1 MLTATLEN
9 LLNRGLPRSFRARE
23 ICAGLTGRS
32 LALTIPRIARLR
44 LASTGVTLTARF
56 DAEHADATLTGGP
69 IALLGLLGASA
80 LPALQG
86 GRVEISGDAEI
97 AEAFREL
104 LELLRPDLEEELSL
118 LTGDVP
124 AHLLARLMRASAA
137 WGAQAAGIALTN
149 LAEYLAHES
158 ADLVSRNE
166 GEQFLRGVDAL
177 REGVDRAQARLERL
191 AGRGSHL
198 LQARRT

>member
-23 ICAGLTGRS
+23 ICANLEGRS
-32 LALTIPRIARLR
+32 LALAIPHIARLR
-44 LASTGVTLTARF
+44 LTSTGVTLGARF
-56 DAEHADATLTGGP
+56 DAEPVDATLTGGP
-69 IALLGLLGASA
+69 LALLALLGASA
-80 LPALQG
+80 QAQLQRG
-86 GRVEISGDAEI
+86 HVAISGDAEI
-97 AEAFREL
+97 AEKFREL
-104 LELLRPDLEEELSL
+104 LELLRPDFEEELSL
-118 LTGDVP
+118 ITGDVP
-124 AHLLARLMRASAA
+124 AHQLARLMRASAS
-137 WGAQAAGIALTN
+137 WGTQAAGTALRN

-191 AGRGSHL
+191 EQPAGR
-198 LQARRT
+198 ART

>member
-23 ICAGLTGRS
+23 ICAGLHGRS
-32 LALTIPRIARLR
+32 LALRIPNIARLR
-44 LASTGVTLTARF
+44 LASTGVTLAASF
-56 DAEHADATLTGGP
+56 DAEPADATLTGGP
-69 IALLGLLGASA
+69 LALLALLGDSAQLALQRGQVAISGDADIAERFRELLGLL
-80 LPALQG
+80 
-86 GRVEISGDAEI
+86 
-97 AEAFREL
+97 
-104 LELLRPDLEEELSL
+104 RPDFEEELSM

-124 AHLLARLMRASAA
+124 AHQLARLMRASAS
-137 WGAQAAGIALTN
+137 WGAQAARTALGN

-191 AGRGSHL
+191 AGRGSG
-198 LQARRT
+198 

>member
-23 ICAGLTGRS
+23 ICANLEGRS
-32 LALTIPRIARLR
+32 LALAIPHIARLR
-44 LASTGVTLTARF
+44 LTSTGVTLAASF
-56 DAEHADATLTGGP
+56 DAEPADATLTGGP
-69 IALLGLLGASA
+69 LALLALLGASA
-80 LPALQG
+80 QAQLQRG
-86 GRVEISGDAEI
+86 HVAISGDAEI
-97 AEAFREL
+97 AEKFREL
-104 LELLRPDLEEELSL
+104 LELLRPDFEEELSL
-118 LTGDVP
+118 VTGDVP
-124 AHLLARLMRASAA
+124 AHRLARLMRAGAS
-137 WGAQAAGIALTN
+137 WGTQAAGTALRN

-191 AGRGSHL
+191 EQPAGR
-198 LQARRT
+198 ART